1 MKVLRSLS
9 SAPRWAF
16 PMPRLVTPVALLCL
30 LSMAACTTVDLSVQE
45 APRRPVPVAPPQST
59 PPSPPP
65 VAVAP
70 SSVPQAPGDV
80 KKPGGYYMDDGPA
93 DKIPEGLLELPDAEP
108 RVEPYARGPSKPY
121 TVFEKTYVPITDE
134 RPFVQRGRGSWYG
147 KKFHGQRTASGEIY
161 DMFKMTAAHP
171 TLPIPSYARVTN
183 LRNGKQ
189 VIVRVNDRGPFHS
202 ERIIDLSYTAAL
214 KLGYVQSGSA
224 ELEVE
229 RLLPEEIVRM
239 QTEKRRRDSL
249 AKVPATTADDPIAK
263 LSAGSSP
270 PVAAESGGIFLQFG
284 AYAQPQNAQAM
295 RERLLSGWPAD
306 LPPPTVV
313 QSGGLYRLHSGPFA
327 SREQAATAAQQL
339 KAVSQ
344 ISTTVVQR

>member
-1 MKVLRSLS
+1 MKVLRWSS
-9 SAPRWAF
+9 SAPRRALL
-16 PMPRLVTPVALLCL
+16 MPRRAAPIALLCL
-30 LSMAACTTVDLSVQE
+30 LSLSACTTVDLSISE
-45 APRRPVPVAPPQST
+45 EPRRPPPPAAPSV
-59 PPSPPP
+59 PPP

-70 SSVPQAPGDV
+70 AVVPPAPSEV

-93 DKIPEGLLELPDAEP
+93 EKVPDGLLDLPDAEP
-108 RVEPYARGPSKPY
+108 KVEPYARGPSKPY

-189 VIVRVNDRGPFHS
+189 VIVRINDRGPFHS

-229 RLLPEEIVRM
+229 RLLPEEIVRL
-239 QTEKRRRDSL
+239 QAEKRRRESL
-249 AKVPATTADDPIAK
+249 AKGPAPADDPIAR

-270 PVAAESGGIFLQFG
+270 PIAAESNGIFLQFG
-284 AYAQPQNAQAM
+284 AYAQAPNAQAM

-306 LPPPTVV
+306 LPAPTVV

-327 SREQAATAAQQL
+327 SREQAAAAAQQL

-344 ISTTVVQR
+344 ISTTIVQR